1 MQINKANSEIMS
13 DCCLRGFRWNGNPVG
28 TESKIGDNK
37 AYITGDNKDAAV
49 LMVTDL
55 YGWRFK
61 NIRLLADH
69 YAEEAGVTVFVP
81 DLSADPTFRLQY
93 VVAY

>member
-1 MQINKANSEIMS
+1 MS
-13 DCCLRGFRWNGNPVG
+13 GCCLRGFRWNGKPVG
-28 TESKIGDNK
+28 EESKVANNNT
-37 AYITGDNKDAAV
+37 YVTGNDQDAAV

-55 YGWRFK
+55 YGWRFA

-81 DLSADPTFRLQY
+81 DLS
-93 VVAY
+93 VNV